1 MEEDRNVG
9 KNEREET
16 EAKTAGAEDDKS
28 ADISEENEEMGKTPS
43 DDGKLEFRGIGNTR
57 LENFWYYHKW
67 KVIIGAF
74 FAVVIGVCIYQFID
88 RDVPDIYIMYAGPQ
102 YLSSGAGGSVR
113 EAFCAVID
121 DYNGDGERGLGFV
134 SLTCMT
140 EEQIE
145 HLESQYHAESED
157 FVIDKQ
163 ANGDNIKKFDMEIF
177 GGESVICM
185 LDPSL
190 YERVREA
197 GGLEQ
202 IDDIFTEEELEGV
215 ELYDSTGIVLGSL
228 RFAKYYSGVGSLP
241 DDTVLCIRKIST
253 ISFFKGREK
262 YEAMHDDH
270 IDAFRRL
277 VLFEYPE
284 GYVPPEETS
293 GGGGAETK

>member
-1 MEEDRNVG
+1 MEED
-9 KNEREET
+9 KN
-16 EAKTAGAEDDKS
+16 GQGGPD
-28 ADISEENEEMGKTPS
+28 MGG
-43 DDGKLEFRGIGNTR
+43 GKLEFRGVKDTK
-57 LENFWYYHKW
+57 LENFWYYNKW
-67 KVIIGAF
+67 KVILGAF
-74 FAVVIGVCIYQFID
+74 FAVVIGICVYQFID
-88 RDVPDIYIMYAGPQ
+88 RDTPDVYLMYAGPQ
-102 YLSSGAGGSVR
+102 YLSSSAGGSLR
-113 EAFCAVID
+113 EALYAVID
-121 DYNGDGERGLGFV
+121 DYNGDGKRGLGLV
-134 SLTCMT
+134 ALTCMT

-157 FVIDKQ
+157 YIIDKQ

-202 IDDIFTEEELEGV
+202 IRDIFTDEELEDV

-241 DDTVLCIRKIST
+241 DDTVLCIRKVST
-253 ISFFKGREK
+253 ISVFKGKKK
-262 YEAMHDDH
+262 YESLHEDH
-270 IDAFRRL
+270 VDAFRRM

-293 GGGGAETK
+293 GTAAE